1 MTRFL
6 LSTALPTGLISTAL
20 LIWSLFLMDGAPDPV
35 AVHFSGSTPDGYAA
49 PWVLWGCAAALATA
63 LLGLFCWFSARGL
76 AQGHM
81 ARFHAAATAFG
92 CLLVT
97 GTAFL
102 LLRLNQGA
110 PDAEHVSLRAAD
122 VAALCG
128 GALLGA
134 VLVALLTRPAPR
146 GTAAPV
152 VPSALSIPA
161 GGAAAWVGTTSLP
174 LPLLLILGAAT
185 AALLLCGALWTPWLL
200 PAGLLVFL
208 LTLATASWQVRADA
222 QGLTVRSLMGW
233 PRLRVA
239 AREIERAEVA
249 DLSPADWGGWGWR
262 VSPRGRALMLRGGP
276 GLRVRHAGG
285 AVTEVSCPDA
295 EQAAAVLNSY
305 AGSPREAA
313 TRTPR

>member
-20 LIWSLFLMDGAPDPV
+20 LIWSLLLMEGAPDPV

-49 PWVLWGCAAALATA
+49 PWVLWGCAAALAAA

-81 ARFHAAATAFG
+81 ARFHAAAAAFG

-110 PDAEHVSLRAAD
+110 PDAEHVSLRAAH

-134 VLVALLTRPAPR
+134 
-146 GTAAPV
+146 APV
-152 VPSALSIPA
+152 VPGALSIPA
-161 GGAAAWVGTTSLP
+161 DGAAAWVGTASLP

-222 QGLTVRSLMGW
+222 QGLTVRSLMRW

-262 VSPRGRALMLRGGP
+262 VSPRRRALMLRGGP

>member
-20 LIWSLFLMDGAPDPV
+20 LIWSLLLMEGAPDPV

-49 PWVLWGCAAALATA
+49 PWVLWGCAAALAAA

-81 ARFHAAATAFG
+81 ARFHAAAAAFG

-110 PDAEHVSLRAAD
+110 PDAEHVSLRAAH

-134 VLVALLTRPAPR
+134 
-146 GTAAPV
+146 APV
-152 VPSALSIPA
+152 VPGALSIPA
-161 GGAAAWVGTTSLP
+161 DGAAAWVGTASLP

-222 QGLTVRSLMGW
+222 QGLTVRSLMRW

-249 DLSPADWGGWGWR
+249 D
-262 VSPRGRALMLRGGP
+262 
-276 GLRVRHAGG
+276 
-285 AVTEVSCPDA
+285 
-295 EQAAAVLNSY
+295 
-305 AGSPREAA
+305 
-313 TRTPR
+313 